1 MNTNVLREIIGLAD
15 KLKLLL
21 PLHTG
26 TSLSILCSG
35 RPSLNVHGLPTYQQ
49 GCDVMRSLGVQK
61 WQKHL
66 IQDPD
71 KPRCYL
77 TTTTDQAE
85 MEVTVFIDDL
95 PPTCRIVEKEVQIPK
110 CETKETG
117 EFITIKQRQIVC
129 G

>member
-1 MNTNVLREIIGLAD
+1 MNTNLLREMIELAD
-15 KLKLLL
+15 KLRLLL
-21 PLHTG
+21 PLHRG

-71 KPRCYL
+71 NPRCYL
-77 TTTTDQAE
+77 TNDQGE

-95 PPTCRIVEKEVQIPK
+95 PPTCRIVEKEVNIPK

-117 EFITIKQRQIVC
+117 EFITIKQKKIVC